1 MKKQYNGKKLRYG
14 SSSLVLTA
22 AFIAAVIL
30 LNVLVTSLANRY
42 GWYIDMTQESIYSIT
57 DDCFDLLREE
67 AITRVDEVRETSDK
81 SDEELV
87 INILFMSEADI
98 LNENEYIDNLK
109 RYNGHS

>member
-67 AITRVDEVRETSDK
+67 AITRVDEVRETQPLI
-81 SDEELV
+81 LV
-87 INILFMSEADI
+87 L
-98 LNENEYIDNLK
+98 LGY
-109 RYNGHS
+109 